1 MLFIKLRPPKEATEN
16 GVKMVKVLHG
26 AGARERREGGEGGG
40 VQVATASELSW
51 RINQM
56 RPALIANQ

>member
-26 AGARERREGGEGGG
+26 AGARERRDGEREEGCRLPQ
-40 VQVATASELSW
+40 QV
-51 RINQM
+51 N
-56 RPALIANQ
+56 